1 MMEKLS
7 KRGEVIA
14 ERRLVHVK
22 SEIKSALAEELSGDA
37 RVSITMAGVLV
48 EGSRLKDRL
57 IGNSSLR
64 DVAFLMRGVR

>member
-7 KRGEVIA
+7 KRGEAIA
-14 ERRLVHVK
+14 EQRLVHAK
-22 SEIKSALAEELSGDA
+22 AEIKSALANELPGDA
-37 RVSITMAGVLV
+37 RVSISSTGVLV
-48 EGSRLKDRL
+48 EGPRLKERL